1 MSNTVSAPLNKTKLE
16 TPLSLIASTG
26 LVNNLRKDQVTF
38 FVLNKS
44 ILYIPPPPTPP
55 HENVYKL
62 RKVFNLITLYSS
74 KNTGKACV
82 LQF

>member
-1 MSNTVSAPLNKTKLE
+1 MSYTVSAPLNKTKLE

-38 FVLNKS
+38 LILNKG
-44 ILYIPPPPTPP
+44 ILYNPPPT
-55 HENVYKL
+55 HENVYNL